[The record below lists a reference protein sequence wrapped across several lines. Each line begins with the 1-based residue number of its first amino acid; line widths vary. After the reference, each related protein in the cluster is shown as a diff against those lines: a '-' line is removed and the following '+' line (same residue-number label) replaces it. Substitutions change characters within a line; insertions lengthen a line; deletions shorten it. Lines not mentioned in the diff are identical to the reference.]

1 MKKIKFLVLVLTAQI
16 LIINQ
21 LPASVYTT
29 KTAVDKNG
37 YRYEYVTNDPL
48 NVRIYT
54 LNNGLKIYLKQNFDE
69 PRLQTF
75 IAVKAGATYDPKETT
90 GLAHYLEHMM
100 FKGSS
105 KIGTSNW
112 EQEKK
117 YLDELS
123 VLFEKHKETQNPTE
137 KARIYEL
144 IDSVSQIASKY
155 AIPSEYDKMINALGA
170 KSTNAYTS
178 NERTVYMND
187 IPTNEFE
194 KWLKIE
200 SERFSKLVLRLFHT
214 ELETVY
220 EEFNMYQDRDD
231 TRAYNKL
238 MEALFPTHPYGTQ
251 TVIGNPEH
259 LKNPSMVNI
268 HNYFD
273 TFYVPNNMAIC
284 IAGDLD
290 FEQTVS
296 LIDKY
301 FGKMEA
307 RTVPEIEHPV
317 EEPIVHHLRYD
328 VFGPNPEFVITAF
341 RTPGIK
347 SEDKYLLQMLAE
359 VLYNGQAGLIDINLN
374 QKQEVLNSY
383 AYASTMN
390 DYGTLV
396 FYGEPREGQ
405 PLEVVQ
411 ELLLKQLENVKS
423 GNWDEGL
430 LEAIINRMK
439 LNRIR
444 MSESNRIA
452 HTFVSYFS
460 ADLPWIDYLEHI
472 DKVLRI
478 TKQDLSQ
485 FAMNNFDLNHVSV
498 FKRMGK
504 DENIVKVD
512 KPKITP
518 INMNRDAKSE
528 FFTYINSIEP
538 DRLKPVFV
546 SYKDSIKTLDLT
558 NGIKMHHIKNHTNE
572 LFSLSF
578 ILDMGSEHDLMLPL
592 AVDYLQYIGT
602 DKYTP
607 DQISSMFFKYGIS
620 FNVSTGSD
628 RTYVSIS
635 GLQENME
642 NGLELLEHL
651 LANAKPDEAIYREY
665 MLNILKS
672 RTDAKLDQGT
682 ILWGALLNY
691 GIYGKDNPFTNIIN
705 EEDLRNINPKQL
717 TDIINNLT
725 SYKHYAFYYGKDA
738 VAGKRLIEKY
748 HIIPQKLNDYP
759 KRKTFAERDFNKGE
773 VYFVHYDMV
782 QTNILMVSRDRK
794 FDKSTMAEARL
805 FREYFGSGLSSV
817 VFQEL
822 RESRALGYA
831 AYATY
836 TQPSEPD
843 KSHYIYAFLGTQPDK
858 LSVAAEAFLEL
869 LNDMPKAEKQF
880 ELSKT
885 GIMKKIESERI
896 TKSSIF
902 WSHLNNQ
909 KLGFNYD
916 TRQDIY
922 EKTPQITIKDMDN
935 FFNSRI
941 KGKKYAFM
949 LIGNRDKIDFE
960 ILKQF
965 GEIKELTLEE
975 IFNY

>member
-1 MKKIKFLVLVLTAQI
+1 MKRLNFLLIVLTA
-16 LIINQ
+16 LLFIINQ
-21 LPASVYTT
+21 LPASNYTV

-37 YRYEYVTNDPL
+37 YKYEYVTNDPL

-100 FKGSS
+100 FKGSD

-123 VLFEKHKETQNPTE
+123 VLFEKHKETQDPAE
-137 KARIYEL
+137 KKRIYEL
-144 IDSVSQIASKY
+144 IDSVSQIASQY
-155 AIPSEYDKMINALGA
+155 AIPSEYDKMISGLGA
-170 KSTNAYTS
+170 KGTNAYTS
-178 NERTVYMND
+178 NERTVYIND

-317 EEPIVHHLRYD
+317 EEPIVHQLQYD
-328 VFGPNPEFVITAF
+328 VFGPNPEFVQFAF
-341 RTPGIK
+341 RTAGNK

-359 VLYNGQAGLIDINLN
+359 VLYNGEAGLIDINLN

-383 AYASTMN
+383 AYATTMN
-390 DYGTLV
+390 DYGMLY
-396 FYGEPREGQ
+396 FYGEPREHQ

-411 ELLLKQLENVKS
+411 DLLLKQLENVKS

-430 LEAIINRMK
+430 LEAIVNRMK

-460 ADLPWIDYLEHI
+460 ADLPWIEYLEYI
-472 DKVLRI
+472 DKVSRI
-478 TKQDLSQ
+478 TKQDISQ
-485 FAMNNFDLNHVSV
+485 FAMDNFAFNHVSV
-498 FKRMGK
+498 FKRIGK

-518 INMNRDAKSE
+518 IKMNRDAKSE
-528 FFTYINSIEP
+528 FFTQITSMEP
-538 DRLKPVFV
+538 ERLKPVFV
-546 SYKDSIKTLDLT
+546 SYKDSIKTINLS
-558 NGIKMHHIKNHTNE
+558 NGIKLQHIKNHTNE

-607 DQISSMFFKYGIS
+607 EQISSMFFKFGIS
-620 FNVSTGSD
+620 FSVSTGSD
-628 RTYVSIS
+628 RSYVSIS

-642 NGLELLEHL
+642 YGLELIEHL

-665 MLNILKS
+665 LSNILKS
-672 RTDAKLDQGT
+672 RADAKLDQGT
-682 ILWGALLNY
+682 ILWGGLMNY
-691 GIYGKDNPFTNIIN
+691 GIYGNQNPFTNILS
-705 EEDLRNINPKQL
+705 EDSLRSINPKQL
-717 TDIINNLT
+717 TDIIKSLT
-725 SYKHYAFYYGKDA
+725 SFQHYAFYYGKDA
-738 VAGKRLIEKY
+738 DAAKRLIEKY
-748 HIIPQKLNDYP
+748 HKIPKKLNDYP
-759 KRKTFAERDFNKGE
+759 PRKTFVERDFAKSE

-782 QTNILMVSRDRK
+782 QTNILLLSKDRK
-794 FDKSTMAEARL
+794 FDKNTLAEARL

-822 RESRALGYA
+822 RESRALGYSA
-831 AYATY
+831 FATY
-836 TQPSEPD
+836 TQPAEPD
-843 KSHYIYAFLGTQPDK
+843 KYHYVYAFLGTQPDK
-858 LSVAAEAFLEL
+858 LSIATEAFLEL

-902 WSHLNNQ
+902 WNYLSNK
-909 KLGFNYD
+909 KLGFEHD
-916 TRQDIY
+916 TRKDVY
-922 EKTPQITIKDMDN
+922 ERIPKITIKDMDN
-935 FFNSRI
+935 FFNARI

-949 LIGNRDKIDFE
+949 LIGNRENIDFE
-960 ILKQF
+960 LLKQF

>member
-1 MKKIKFLVLVLTAQI
+1 MNKIKILILVLTGLI
-16 LIINQ
+16 LISNQ
-21 LPASVYTT
+21 LPASNYTT

-37 YRYEYVTNDPL
+37 YKYEYVTNDPL

-54 LNNGLKIYLKQNFDE
+54 LANGLKIYLKQNFDE
-69 PRLQTF
+69 PRLQTY

-123 VLFEKHKETQNPTE
+123 VLFEKHKVTQDLAE

-155 AIPSEYDKMINALGA
+155 AIPSEYDKMISGLGA
-170 KSTNAYTS
+170 KGTNAYTS
-178 NERTVYMND
+178 NERTVYIND

-238 MEALFPTHPYGTQ
+238 MAALFPTHPYGTQ

-290 FEQTVS
+290 FEKTVA

-301 FGKMEA
+301 FGKFES

-317 EEPIVHHLRYD
+317 EEPLERLQYD
-328 VFGPNPEFVITAF
+328 VFGPNPEFVMTAF
-341 RTPGIK
+341 RTSGIK

-374 QKQEVLNSY
+374 QKQEVLSAY

-390 DYGTLV
+390 DYGMFVL
-396 FYGEPREGQ
+396 YGEPREHQ
-405 PLEVVQ
+405 PLELVQ
-411 ELLLKQLENVKS
+411 NLLLQQLENVKN

-430 LEAIINRMK
+430 LEAIVNRMK

-452 HTFVSYFS
+452 HTFVSYFTS
-460 ADLPWIDYLEHI
+460 DLPWSDYLEHI
-472 DKVLRI
+472 DKVARI

-485 FAMNNFDLNHVSV
+485 FAMDNFGYNHVSV
-498 FKRMGK
+498 FKRIGK

-518 INMNRDAKSE
+518 IKMNRDAKSE
-528 FFTYINSIEP
+528 FFTYITSIEP
-538 DRLKPVFV
+538 ESLKPVFV
-546 SYKDSIKTLDLT
+546 SYKDSIKTMELT

-578 ILDMGSEHDLMLPL
+578 IFDMGSENDLLLPL

-607 DQISSMFFKYGIS
+607 DQISSMFFKYGIT
-620 FNVSTGSD
+620 FNVNTGSD

-635 GLQENME
+635 GLQDNLEY
-642 NGLELLEHL
+642 GLELLEHL
-651 LANAKPDEAIYREY
+651 LTNAKPDEVVYREY
-665 MLNILKS
+665 LSNILKS
-672 RTDAKLDQGT
+672 RADAKLDQGN
-682 ILWGALLNY
+682 ILWGGLLNY
-691 GIYGKDNPFTNIIN
+691 GIYGKENPFTNILS
-705 EEDLRNINPKQL
+705 EDSLRNINPKQL
-717 TDIINNLT
+717 TDIINSLT
-725 SYKHYAFYYGKDA
+725 SYKHYAFYYGKNESA
-738 VAGKRLIEKY
+738 TRRFIEKY
-748 HIIPQKLNDYP
+748 HKIPKKLNDYP
-759 KRKTFAERDFNKGE
+759 PKKTFAERDINKGE

-782 QTNILMVSRDRK
+782 QTNILLVSKDRK

-822 RESRALGYA
+822 RESRALGYS

-843 KSHYIYAFLGTQPDK
+843 KSHYIYAYLGTQPDK
-858 LSVAAEAFLEL
+858 LSIATEAFLEL

-885 GIMKKIESERI
+885 GIIKKIESERI
-896 TKSSIF
+896 TKASIF
-902 WSHLNNQ
+902 WNYLSNQ
-909 KLGFNYD
+909 KLGLNYD
-916 TRQDIY
+916 IRKDIY
-922 EKTPQITIKDMDN
+922 EKTPKITIKDLDN

-941 KGKKYAFM
+941 KGKNYAFM

-960 ILKQF
+960 LLKQF
-965 GEIKELTLEE
+965 GEVKELTLEE

>member
-1 MKKIKFLVLVLTAQI
+1 MKKIKFLILVLTGLI

-21 LPASVYTT
+21 LPATNYTT

-37 YRYEYVTNDPL
+37 YKYEYVTNDPL

-54 LNNGLKIYLKQNFDE
+54 LANGLKIYLKQNFDE
-69 PRLQTF
+69 PRLQTY
-75 IAVKAGATYDPKETT
+75 IVVKAGATYDPKETT

-123 VLFEKHKETQNPTE
+123 VLFEKHKATQDLAE

-155 AIPSEYDKMINALGA
+155 AVPSEYDKMISGLGA
-170 KSTNAYTS
+170 KGTNAYTS
-178 NERTVYMND
+178 NERTVYIND
-187 IPTNEFE
+187 IPVNEFE

-231 TRAYNKL
+231 TRAYNTL
-238 MEALFPTHPYGTQ
+238 MAALFPTHPYGTQ

-290 FEQTVS
+290 FEKTVA

-301 FGKMEA
+301 YGKFES
-307 RTVPEIEHPV
+307 RPVPEIEHPV
-317 EEPIVHHLRYD
+317 EEPLEMLRYD
-328 VFGPNPEFVITAF
+328 VFGPNPEFVMTAF
-341 RTPGIK
+341 RTSGIK

-374 QKQEVLNSY
+374 QKQEVLSAY
-383 AYASTMN
+383 AYSSTMN
-390 DYGTLV
+390 DYGMFVL
-396 FYGEPREGQ
+396 YGEPREHQ
-405 PLEVVQ
+405 PLELVQ
-411 ELLLKQLENVKS
+411 ELLLQQLENVKN

-430 LEAIINRMK
+430 LEAIVNRMK

-452 HTFVSYFS
+452 HTFVSYFTS
-460 ADLPWIDYLEHI
+460 DLPWSDYLEHI
-472 DKVLRI
+472 DKVARI

-485 FAMNNFDLNHVSV
+485 FAMDNFGYNHVSV
-498 FKRMGK
+498 FKRIGK
-504 DENIVKVD
+504 DENVVKVD

-518 INMNRDAKSE
+518 IKMNRDAKSE
-528 FFTYINSIEP
+528 FFTYITSIEP
-538 DRLKPVFV
+538 ERLKPVFV
-546 SYKDSIKTLDLT
+546 SYKDSIKTMELT

-578 ILDMGSEHDLMLPL
+578 IFDMGSENDLMLPL

-607 DQISSMFFKYGIS
+607 DQISSLFFKYGIT
-620 FNVSTGSD
+620 FNVNTGSD

-635 GLQENME
+635 GLQDNLEY
-642 NGLELLEHL
+642 GIELLEHL
-651 LANAKPDEAIYREY
+651 LTNAKPDETIYREY
-665 MLNILKS
+665 LSNILKS
-672 RTDAKLDQGT
+672 RADAKLDQGN
-682 ILWGALLNY
+682 ILWGGLLNY
-691 GIYGKDNPFTNIIN
+691 GIYGKENPFTNILS
-705 EEDLRNINPKQL
+705 EDSLRNINPKQL
-717 TDIINNLT
+717 TDIINSLT
-725 SYKHYAFYYGKDA
+725 SYKHYAFYYGKNESA
-738 VAGKRLIEKY
+738 TRRLIEKY
-748 HIIPQKLNDYP
+748 HKIPKKLNDYP
-759 KRKTFAERDFNKGE
+759 TKKTFAERDINKGE

-782 QTNILMVSRDRK
+782 QTNILLVSKDRK

-822 RESRALGYA
+822 RESRALGYS

-843 KSHYIYAFLGTQPDK
+843 KSHYIYAYLGTQPDK
-858 LSVAAEAFLEL
+858 LSIATEAFLEL

-896 TKSSIF
+896 TKASIF
-902 WSHLNNQ
+902 WNYLSNQ
-909 KLGFNYD
+909 KLGLNYD
-916 TRQDIY
+916 IRKDIY
-922 EKTPQITIKDMDN
+922 EKTPKITIKDLDN

-960 ILKQF
+960 LLKQF
-965 GEIKELTLEE
+965 GEVKELTLEE